1 MAGIKVSNVELPDG
15 DQILTPDQV
24 AHLLRI
30 TKRKLMREPSMRN
43 ELRPFRVGYAVR
55 YWMSDVT
62 AYLKRQT
69 EAAEAANSR
78 LARRH
83 LAAARAPMQRRR
95 GD

>member
-1 MAGIKVSNVELPDG
+1 MAGTKVPNVELPDG

-43 ELRPFRVGYAVR
+43 ELRPFRIGYAVR

-69 EAAEAANSR
+69 EAAEAETSR
-78 LARRH
+78 LAKRR
-83 LAAARAPMQRRR
+83 LAAARAPKPHKR
-95 GD
+95 GN